1 MPPGRSPARWAS
13 AWPARVRA
21 TALPR
26 PGSTARWASL
36 APSIVS
42 PVGSAIQHFRA
53 KVAQENL
60 IKASK
65 IPYAILR
72 ATQFFEFIGSIVES
86 GAEDGGVRLS
96 PALIQPVAA
105 DDVSA
110 ALADLAVGA
119 PVNGTMEIGGPDR
132 FPLDELA
139 RRYLAERD
147 DAREVIADIHARY
160 FGTELNDRSLIA
172 GDGARRGPR
181 RFFSWLGRATRA

>member
-1 MPPGRSPARWAS
+1 
-13 AWPARVRA
+13 
-21 TALPR
+21 LPR
-26 PGSTARWASL
+26 PGSTARRTSL

-42 PVGSAIQHFRA
+42 PVGSAIQHFRV

-96 PALIQPVAA
+96 PALIQPVTA

-147 DAREVIADIHARY
+147 DAREVMLARRYLAERDDAREVIVDIHARY